1 MQSLKILL
9 TGSTGLLGSAIT
21 RLFGSS
27 HEFLTVGRSA
37 PDGRRVHPHLFF
49 DFASREDF
57 DPGPL
62 GIDAVLHLAQ
72 SKSHREFPEKANET
86 FYINTRSTIGILEYC
101 RKNNVRTFLAA
112 STGGVYR
119 PGSSPFTERDQL
131 RDPLDQDL
139 YFASK
144 MAAEGLCGA
153 YSGLLNVI
161 VARYFFIFGKG
172 QDSGQL
178 FPRLAKSVING
189 QPIQIDQSGG
199 LHFNPIHVDDAARA
213 TMSLLTSSAHGIFN
227 VAGDTPLRLQ
237 EFVIH
242 ISRALGVKPNF
253 STAETALELVADT
266 TKLRRV
272 FLDPMR
278 DLYQSVVESLTQ

>member
-1 MQSLKILL
+1 MKILL
-9 TGSTGLLGSAIT
+9 TGSTGLLGSSII

-37 PDGRRVHPHLFF
+37 SNGRKVHSHLFF

-72 SKSHREFPEKANET
+72 SRSFREFPEKAKET
-86 FYINTRSTIGILEYC
+86 FDINTRSTLDLLEYC
-101 RKNNVRTFLAA
+101 QKYSVQTFLVA
-112 STGGVYR
+112 STGGLYR
-119 PGSSPFTERDQL
+119 PGSSPVTERDRL

-144 MAAEGLCGA
+144 IAAEGLCGA
-153 YSGLLNVI
+153 FSKLFNVI
-161 VARYFFIFGKG
+161 VARNFFIFGKG

-178 FPRLAKSVING
+178 FPRLVKSVMNSNA
-189 QPIQIDQSGG
+189 IQIDRFGG
-199 LHFNPIHVDDAARA
+199 LRFNPIHVDDAARA
-213 TMSLLTSSAHGIFN
+213 TMSLLLSNTHGIFN
-227 VAGDTPLRLQ
+227 IAGDTTLRLR
-237 EFVIH
+237 EFVVY
-242 ISRALGVKPNF
+242 ISRALDIEPNF
-253 STAETALELVADT
+253 SIVGTALELVADT
-266 TKLRRV
+266 SKLRKV
-272 FLDPMR
+272 FVDPMR